1 MRHSLLKVRLDQEK
15 LFYQMLAEVPVPLVQ
30 LTDLSIAVHQ
40 PLIKQGWLNRPGLYY
55 LAENAH
61 REIVAAIGYASWNN
75 QREIPQLR
83 IAVQSSYRGRGI
95 GTELMEQFM
104 DGLRRKGYPQLM
116 LTVGRNSS
124 TVYWFGRMGFEI
136 VSEKDNWLV
145 MRKQMLVSA

>member
-1 MRHSLLKVRLDQEK
+1 
-15 LFYQMLAEVPVPLVQ
+15 MLAEVPAPLIQ
-30 LTDLSIAVHQ
+30 LPDLSITGNQ
-40 PLIKQGWLNRPGLYY
+40 PLIKQAWLNRPGLYY

-61 REIVAAIGYASWNN
+61 REVVAAIGYASWNN
-75 QREIPQLR
+75 QREMPQLR
-83 IAVQSSYRGRGI
+83 MAVHAACRGRGV

-136 VSEKDNWLV
+136 VSEQENWLV
-145 MRKQMLVSA
+145 MRKQILVSV